1 MSQPETRF
9 ASAGD
14 VNIAYQVL
22 GEGRVDLV
30 WAWGLTSN
38 IEVVWEEPSY
48 AAFLR
53 GLAEFARVILF
64 DRRGCGA
71 SDRHGGTVT
80 ATLEERMAD
89 VLAVLDAVGSERS
102 SVFGVSEGGNLAALL
117 AATYPSRIASIV
129 VYGTVARF
137 LNDQEHPWGWADA
150 DWLAAFHERVR
161 AGWGTVESS
170 AMAVQLWA
178 PSLAGDERFI
188 AWMAKHARQSCSRS
202 VILPLMR
209 AYEAYDLIDVFPA
222 VRVPTLVLHRTGDA
236 LVPVAHGRWIAEH
249 IPEARLVELP
259 GIDHLPFVGDAEARA
274 RRDRGFPGRV
284 TGGIGNPAPAGQ
296 LLVTDVV
303 QAPMS
308 SMTTP
313 GERSLADPRPDR
325 RQPPRP
331 IHRASGQTPRQ
342 RHACHFRRA
351 GACRSAARSASST
364 PQRASGSTYASGSTP
379 ASARSTTP
387 TSAGLPS
394 TSPPGSPSTPPPGR
408 SWCRAPCATSSPARA
423 SASASPGPSS
433 STPSSADRDVL
444 PVLSHGVTP
453 DAARRLAI
461 EQANV
466 LRRDGE
472 YWTVAYDGHVAMLR
486 DTKGVR
492 DLANLL
498 AAPHRELHVLD
509 LGAEGIGGRAVDA
522 REATDAAGIHRERA
536 SGESVLDDQARIE
549 YKRRIHELQ
558 ADIDDAD
565 GRGDPDGSARA
576 RQELDALVDQ
586 LTAAYGLGGQPR
598 RTPDRIERARKTVTR
613 RIRDAIARTERAHPP
628 LGRHLQASIR
638 TGVFC
643 SYAPERDVRWTVEA
657 HR

>member
-117 AATYPSRIASIV
+117 GATYPSRIASIV
-129 VYGTVARF
+129 VYGTVSRW
-137 LNDQEHPWGWADA
+137 LRDQEHPWGWADA
-150 DWLAAFHERVR
+150 ERLAIFHEWVR
-161 AGWGTVESS
+161 AGWGTVEGS
-170 AMAVQLWA
+170 AMGVQLWA
-178 PSLAGDERFI
+178 PSLADDERFI
-188 AWMAKHARQSCSRS
+188 AWLAKHARQSCSRS

-209 AYEAYDLIDVFPA
+209 AFEAYDLIDVFPA
-222 VRVPTLVLHRTGDA
+222 VRVPTLVLHRSGDV
-236 LVPVAHGRWIAEH
+236 LVPVAHSRWIAEH

-259 GIDHLPFVGDAEARA
+259 GVDHLPFVGDAEAVLAEIEEFLVGSRALLPTA
-274 RRDRGFPGRV
+274 RRLV
-284 TGGIGNPAPAGQ
+284 T
-296 LLVTDVV
+296 LLVTEVV
-303 QAPMS
+303 PAPDGIGDN
-308 SMTTP
+308 TRREVNATHDQIVADH
-313 GERSLADPRPDR
+313 LARFTGHQVKHLGSGALATFDGPA
-325 RQPPRP
+325 
-331 IHRASGQTPRQ
+331 RAIRCALGIVD
-342 RHACHFRRA
+342 
-351 GACRSAARSASST
+351 SAARLGLEVRVGVHTGECEVQEADICGIAVDIATRVAEHAAVGEILVSST
-364 PQRASGSTYASGSTP
+364 VRDLVAGSGIRFGDPRTVELDTVV
-379 ASARSTTP
+379 
-387 TSAGLPS
+387 
-394 TSPPGSPSTPPPGR
+394 GR
-408 SWCRAPCATSSPARA
+408 RE
-423 SASASPGPSS
+423 
-433 STPSSADRDVL
+433 VF
-444 PVLSHGVTP
+444 PVLSQGVSP

-486 DTKGVR
+486 DTKGLR
-492 DLANLL
+492 DLASLL
-498 AAPHRELHVLD
+498 AAPNRELHVLD
-509 LGAEGIGGRAVDA
+509 LGAEKVASRSVRAI
-522 REATDAAGIHRERA
+522 ETIDAAGIHREQA
-536 SGESVLDDQARIE
+536 SSDPVLDDRARIE
-549 YKRRIHELQ
+549 YKRRIDELQ
-558 ADIDDAD
+558 ADINAAD
-565 GRGDPDGSARA
+565 RRGDPEGSARA
-576 RQELDALVDQ
+576 RQELDILVDQ
-586 LTAAYGLGGQPR
+586 LTAAYGLGGHPR

-613 RIRDAIARTERAHPP
+613 RIRDAIARTERAHPL

-643 SYAPERDVRWTVEA
+643 SYAPERDVHWTVEA
-657 HR
+657 HP